1 MRKVQPNIQQPA
13 VARQLVY
20 GSMKA
25 QIRRDN
31 FLDAL
36 FFGNPF
42 HGRYAELQSADYFSA
57 PIFY

>member
-1 MRKVQPNIQQPA
+1 
-13 VARQLVY
+13 
-20 GSMKA
+20 MKA

-42 HGRYAELQSADYFSA
+42 HGRYAELQSADYFSV